1 MAESPTVPGAT
12 GAKHIQSRLMAE
24 SLMDREVL
32 RRTESQP
39 ILQLLPD
46 VNIIKIGGQSI
57 LDRGRTAVMPVVD
70 EIGAN
75 LGTHK
80 MIISVGEGTRARHA
94 YAIAGDLGLPTGVL
108 SIMGDVICG
117 QNALIITSVMM
128 KYGAVRV
135 PEDHFDMFP
144 MFLSNGSPIII
155 SGMAPYRWWEQPSHV
170 GRVPEHRSDAG
181 TYLTSEVFGC
191 RKMIYIKD
199 VDGLYTDDPK
209 TNPDAELIPRIS
221 VRDLIQRELPDLPIE
236 PSVLQLMRNA
246 RQMREI
252 QIVNGLVPGNI
263 TKALNGEPVGTVI
276 YAD

>member
-1 MAESPTVPGAT
+1 MAESPTAPSAT
-12 GAKHIQSRLMAE
+12 GARHIQSRLMAE

-32 RRTESQP
+32 RRTDAQP
-39 ILQLLPD
+39 LLQLLPD

-70 EIGAN
+70 EIGEN
-75 LGTHK
+75 LAHHK

-94 YAIAGDLGLPTGVL
+94 YAIAADLGLPTGVL
-108 SIMGDVICG
+108 SIMGDVISA

-144 MFLSNGSPIII
+144 IFLSSGSPIVI
-155 SGMAPYRWWEQPSHV
+155 SGMAPYRWWEQPSQV
-170 GRVPEHRSDAG
+170 GRIPEHRSDAG
-181 TYLTSEVFGC
+181 SFLTSDVFGC
-191 RKMIYIKD
+191 RSMIYVKD

-209 TNPDAELIPRIS
+209 TNPDAEFIPRIS
-221 VRDLIQRELPDLPIE
+221 VRELLQRELPDLPIE
-236 PSVLQLMRNA
+236 PSVLELMRHA

-252 QIVNGLVPGNI
+252 RIVNGLVPGNI
-263 TKALNGEPVGTVI
+263 TRALNGETVGTVI

>member
-1 MAESPTVPGAT
+1 MTETPTAPEAAGAR
-12 GAKHIQSRLMAE
+12 HIQSRFMAE

-32 RRTESQP
+32 RRTEDQP

-46 VNIIKIGGQSI
+46 TNVIKIGGQSI
-57 LDRGRTAVMPVVD
+57 LDRGRTAVLPVVE
-70 EIGAN
+70 EIGEN
-75 LGTHK
+75 LGRHK

-94 YAIAGDLGLPTGVL
+94 YAIASDLGLPTGVL
-108 SIMGDVICG
+108 AIMGDVIAS

-128 KYGAVRV
+128 RYGAVRV

-144 MFLSNGSPIII
+144 IFLGSGSPIVI
-155 SGMAPYRWWEQPSHV
+155 SGMAPYRWWEQPPQI
-170 GRVPEHRSDAG
+170 GRIPEHRSDAG

-191 RKMIYIKD
+191 RSMIYVKD

-221 VRDLIQRELPDLPIE
+221 VRELLQRELPDLPIE
-236 PSVLQLMRNA
+236 PAVLDLMRHA
-246 RQMREI
+246 RQMKEI

-263 TKALNGEPVGTVI
+263 TRALNKEPVGTII